1 MLKRQTGGSVVCP
14 SCGRLVGVRD
24 AECHNCG
31 RRNPGMWGFTAV
43 VRRLGQ
49 DLGFTNLAFGACL
62 ALYLLTLLVGGIDTG
77 GGIFG
82 LLSPRGETLFLFGA
96 SGAIPVFQYD
106 RWWTPLSAGWL
117 HGGLL
122 HIGFNLYWLRQ
133 LGPTMGE
140 LYGPGRSIVVYV
152 VSSVVGFLASSL
164 AGRYLWAVPFLGG
177 AGLTVGA
184 SAAIFGWLGALVHF
198 GRRTG
203 SRELSRQILGFAVPM
218 FIIGL
223 LLPIMDNWAHLGGFA
238 CGWGLSFLFDPAKQ
252 ERIDH
257 VLLALVCLALS
268 VLSIVVSVLHGMT
281 LPIGRGG

>member
-1 MLKRQTGGSVVCP
+1 MFKRQTGGSVVCP
-14 SCGRLVGVRD
+14 SCGSLVGVRD
-24 AECHNCG
+24 AECYNCG

-49 DLGFTNLAFGACL
+49 DLGFTNLALGACA
-62 ALYLLTLLVGGIDTG
+62 ALYLLTLVVGGVQTG
-77 GGIFG
+77 GGILS
-82 LLSPRGETLFLFGA
+82 LLSPRGETLFVFGA
-96 SGAIPVFQYD
+96 SGAIPVFQYG

-122 HIGFNLYWLRQ
+122 HIGFNLFWLRQ

-152 VSSVVGFLASSL
+152 VSSTVGFLFSSL
-164 AGRYLWAVPFLGG
+164 AGQYLYAVPLLRG

-203 SRELSRQILGFAVPM
+203 SRELSRQILGFAIPM

-238 CGWGLSFLFDPAKQ
+238 TGWALSFLFDPAKP
-252 ERIDH
+252 ERVDH
-257 VLLALVCLALS
+257 LLLGLLCLALS
-268 VLSIVVSVLHGMT
+268 ALAIVVSVIQG
-281 LPIGRGG
+281 LPLVQGR